1 MTSAQAD
8 EDLEVIRPTS
18 AAKASGGIMLL
29 GGVFTVLLGVQ
40 TALVWRASAIVGVAL
55 ILMFGLGSVLAFSG
69 WLVARVRGWASLTG
83 AIAGGTMAVFGLGW
97 AIFALLNG
105 LFSPLS
111 LLVVP
116 LNALGSLLALV
127 RLGPGRRAD
136 AARER
141 LRDQG
146 LEAGN

>member
-1 MTSAQAD
+1 M
-8 EDLEVIRPTS
+8 V
-18 AAKASGGIMLL
+18 

-40 TALVWRASAIVGVAL
+40 TALVWRVSAIVAVAL
-55 ILMFGLGSVLAFSG
+55 VLMFGLGAVFAVSG
-69 WLVARVRGWASLTG
+69 WLVMRVRGWASLAGT
-83 AIAGGTMAVFGLGW
+83 IAGSTMAVFGLGW
-97 AIFALLNG
+97 AIFALFNG
-105 LFSPLS
+105 LFSPLA

-116 LNALGSLLALV
+116 LNAIGSLLALV